1 MRIPLH
7 TLEGVEDFDVPSEL
21 VRQHLHFVLNTN
33 QWKDAPEL
41 LTDRTLRF
49 RRTAIETGKKV
60 SAAKPARA

>member
-7 TLEGVEDFDVPSEL
+7 TIEGVEDVDVPAEL
-21 VRQHLHFVLNTN
+21 IRQHLHFLLNTS

-49 RRTAIETGKKV
+49 RRDAIQSAKKLPPAK
-60 SAAKPARA
+60 SAA